1 VNIQIG
7 EGGASS
13 YNWNQ
18 KINWLTQKTMAQQI
32 STGKE
37 QQRMFELGDEEMW
50 TPFLENINKL
60 MIDEKQAR

>member
-1 VNIQIG
+1 
-7 EGGASS
+7 
-13 YNWNQ
+13 
-18 KINWLTQKTMAQQI
+18 MAQQI

-60 MIDEKQAR
+60 MIEEKQAR